1 MLAAVL
7 QTAEIIFPI
16 FALVVAGLLYARA
29 EAPNLDGLNRVTLDV
44 FLPALIF
51 LSLAES
57 RGDPGELGFLA
68 LAGGLIVLGS
78 GVVAFPFARLLGAD
92 ARVFVP
98 PMMFTNYGNIGLP
111 LITLTFGREALPA
124 AVALF
129 IAGNV
134 LHITLGFRLLD
145 SKIGLAG
152 IIKTPMLIAT
162 ALGLIARAMEWHI
175 PPPAQTALQ
184 MAGDAAIPMM
194 LFALGARMASAG
206 RRHLRAACWGALI
219 CPLSGVI
226 CLLAILPW
234 LPLTTEAKKI
244 LALFAVLPPAV
255 LNQMFAEKFAIDPPQ
270 VAAIVLIGN
279 IAAIITLPIAV
290 ALVL

>member
-1 MLAAVL
+1 L
-7 QTAEIIFPI
+7 E
-16 FALVVAGLLYARA
+16 
-29 EAPNLDGLNRVTLDV
+29 GLNRVTLDV

-51 LSLAES
+51 LSLARS
-57 RGDPGELGFLA
+57 RGDAGELAA
-68 LAGGLIVLGS
+68 LAGAGALIVLGS
-78 GVVAFPFARLLGAD
+78 GVVAFPFARLLNASP
-92 ARVFVP
+92 RVFVP

-111 LITLTFGREALPA
+111 LIALTFGREALPA

-129 IAGNV
+129 IAGNA
-134 LHITLGFRLLD
+134 LHITLGFRLL
-145 SKIGLAG
+145 SNKIGAIEMLR
-152 IIKTPMLIAT
+152 TPMLIAT
-162 ALGLIARAMEWHI
+162 ALGLLLRAMEWEI
-175 PPPAQTALQ
+175 PIPAQTALQ

-194 LFALGARMASAG
+194 LFALGARMAQAN
-206 RRHLRAACWGALI
+206 RKHLRAACWGALI

-226 CLLAILPW
+226 CLLALLPW
-234 LPLTTEAKKI
+234 LPLSTEAKKI

-279 IAAIITLPIAV
+279 TAAIITIPIAV